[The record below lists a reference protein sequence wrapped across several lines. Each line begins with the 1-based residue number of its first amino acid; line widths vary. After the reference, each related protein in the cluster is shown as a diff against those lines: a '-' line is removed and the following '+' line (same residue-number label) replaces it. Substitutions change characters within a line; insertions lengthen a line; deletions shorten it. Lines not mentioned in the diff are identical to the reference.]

1 MADHPFM
8 ATQVSGP
15 ALDAIEL
22 IEQLGDA
29 VVAADLCGK
38 ITYFNAAA
46 EELYGYTADEILGRD
61 LCMLAPD
68 ATSELL
74 TTERCRVLAGE
85 TRRVTGHILTRSGA
99 VSGAAVTLSPLRDA
113 AGAIVGSISVTRDV
127 SAQVLRERQHEF
139 MSRLVGETDTVAVI
153 GTDRDGLVT
162 MFNRG
167 AEELLGYTAD
177 EVVGVLNGMVLLDAE
192 EIERRAE
199 AYGGTSAFAR
209 ARSGDRE
216 EGIWTYIRRDGS
228 KVDVLLTIRAIFNQF
243 DEIDGFISFGRDVS
257 ELRNVELARIH
268 AEERFRIAFE
278 HAPIGLAITSLEG
291 QTAGQWTQTN
301 PALARMLGWQPGELD
316 GRRIDDVT
324 HPEDRR
330 LTDGFLSDLRH
341 QQPIVVEKRFAR
353 KDGTYVWA
361 YVSSTPVPSLHGGP
375 ASYSVTQ
382 VLDISERRQFE
393 QQLHYLADHD
403 PLTGLY
409 NRRRFEAELERTVT
423 EARAS
428 DARAALL
435 VLDLDGF
442 KVANDRF
449 GHSVG
454 DDLVTHV
461 GGLLRQSVRR
471 SDFIARLGGD
481 EFAIILRDCKPAE
494 ATAVAEKVLE
504 AIRSRGLVVTPK
516 GTARVTTS
524 IGIAFYAPGCNDT
537 ADEWA
542 VGADTAMY
550 DAKADG
556 RNCYAVYSPDGQRR
570 AEGAERDSWFSRLR
584 RAIDEDRFVIYA
596 QPIVPICSAGLP
608 RYELLVRMVDDSG
621 EIVPPGAFLLNAE
634 RFDLIGEI
642 DRWMLRRA
650 IQILHEHARAG
661 NDLSLSVNLS
671 GKTMN
676 DLELAGD
683 LGEMLK
689 ATPIP
694 PGRLVVEVTET
705 AAIVNIERARE
716 LARQL
721 RQMGCLFA
729 LDDFGSGFS
738 SFYYLKHLE
747 FDYLKIDGEFIV
759 NLVGSATDQLLV
771 QAVVDIARGLGTQTV
786 AEFVG
791 DDATVELLRQLGV
804 DYGQGYH
811 LGCPASV
818 ETLLPA
824 LPGRASEAI

>member
-1 MADHPFM
+1 M
-8 ATQVSGP
+8 ATQVTGP
-15 ALDAIEL
+15 ALDAMDM

-29 VVAADLCGK
+29 VVAADLDGK

-46 EELYGYTADEILGRD
+46 EGLYGYSVEEAIGQD
-61 LCMLAPD
+61 LLILAPD

-74 TTERCRVLAGE
+74 TTERSRVLGGE
-85 TRRVTGHILTRSGA
+85 TRRVTGHVLTRSGA
-99 VSGAAVTLSPLRDA
+99 VYGAAVTLSPLRDA
-113 AGAIVGSISVTRDV
+113 TGAIVGSISVTRDV
-127 SAQVLRERQHEF
+127 SADLLRERQHEF
-139 MSRLVGETDTVAVI
+139 MARLVGETDTVAVI
-153 GTDRDGLVT
+153 GTDRDGLIT

-199 AYGGTSAFAR
+199 AYGGSSAFAR

-216 EGIWTYIRRDGS
+216 EGVWTYIRKDGS
-228 KVDVLLTIRAIFNQF
+228 RVDVLLTIRAIFNQF
-243 DEIDGFISFGRDVS
+243 EEIDGFISFGRDVS
-257 ELRNVELARIH
+257 ELRDVEFARVQ
-268 AEERFRIAFE
+268 AEERFRTAFE

-291 QTAGQWTQTN
+291 PTAGRWTQTN

-353 KDGTYVWA
+353 KDGSYVWA
-361 YVSSTPVPSLHGGP
+361 YVSSTPVPSLHGGA

-423 EARAS
+423 EARARDGS
-428 DARAALL
+428 AALL

-461 GGLLRQSVRR
+461 GGLLRQSVRK

-481 EFAIILRDCKPAE
+481 EFAIILRDCKAPE

-504 AIRSRGLVVTPK
+504 AIRSRGLIVTPK

-524 IGIAFYAPGCNDT
+524 IGIALYAPGCNYT

-556 RNCYAVYSPDGQRR
+556 RNCYAVYSPDGQPR

-584 RAIDEDRFVIYA
+584 RALDEDRFVIYA

-642 DRWMLRRA
+642 DRWMLQRA
-650 IQILHEHARAG
+650 IQILHQHARAG
-661 NDLSLSVNLS
+661 DDISLSVNLS

-676 DLELAGD
+676 DLKLASD

-721 RQMGCLFA
+721 RRMGCLFA

-811 LGCPASV
+811 LGCPAPV
-818 ETLLPA
+818 ETLLPPV
-824 LPGRASEAI
+824 PGSGS